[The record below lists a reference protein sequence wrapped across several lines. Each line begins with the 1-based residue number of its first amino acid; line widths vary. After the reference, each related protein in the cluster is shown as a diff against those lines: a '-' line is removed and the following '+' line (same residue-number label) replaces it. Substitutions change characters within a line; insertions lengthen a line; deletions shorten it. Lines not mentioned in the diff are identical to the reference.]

1 MYTLAIATTPPLTWS
16 EPDITAVGDEHS
28 AINGEVPN
36 MTVTI
41 DNARGQ
47 HTAAVAA
54 SAVLRVRAQLLQG
67 GQVVFD
73 GAVQAVAISAQI
85 TIDIEA

>member
-1 MYTLAIATTPPLTWS
+1 MHTLTIFTTPPLTWS
-16 EPDITAVGDEHS
+16 EPEIIALGAEQS

-47 HTAAVAA
+47 HTVPVTA
-54 SAVLRVRAQLLQG
+54 STILRVRAELHDGARLA
-67 GQVVFD
+67 FS
-73 GAVQAVAISAQI
+73 GAVQAA
-85 TIDIEA
+85 TIGSELVIELEA

>member
-1 MYTLAIATTPPLTWS
+1 MYTLIITAVPPLQWS
-16 EPDITAVGDEHS
+16 EPDITAIGTEHS

-54 SAVLRVRAQLLQG
+54 SNVLRLRAELLLDG
-67 GQVVFD
+67 HSVFA
-73 GAVQAVAISAQI
+73 GAVQAVAIGAEI
-85 TIDIEA
+85 TIELEA